1 MRTYTLVLSIVA
13 HVLAILAI
21 VATTLTATGALP
33 EPTRAIEFLVAPADV
48 PAAPPPAPRRT
59 RDVEP
64 RHEPAA
70 PTEAPVGVSR
80 EAVRDDRLNTVP
92 VNGAVV
98 SGDAFGAPI
107 HDEVPPPP
115 PPAVSTPPIHVG
127 GAVSQPRRT
136 HYVVP
141 QYPAIAREAHVSG
154 IVILDAVIAEDGSV
168 RDVHVLRS
176 IPLLDEAASDAVRQ
190 WRFTPTLLNGQ
201 PVPVVMTVTV
211 AFDLR

>member
-13 HVLAILAI
+13 HVLAILVI

-33 EPTRAIEFLVAPADV
+33 APTRAIEFLVAPADV
-48 PAAPPPAPRRT
+48 PAVPPPAPRRT
-59 RDVEP
+59 VM
-64 RHEPAA
+64 
-70 PTEAPVGVSR
+70 PVGISR
-80 EAVRDDRLNTVP
+80 EAVRDDRLDAVP